1 MNELPDLGKARG
13 YVIVIVNAS
22 RCKGCAY
29 CAEYCPRGVLIMQDG
44 VPVVAKAELC
54 TGCSL
59 CVSMCPEF
67 AIKVTRNREDASKS
81 QGGR

>member
-1 MNELPDLGKARG
+1 
-13 YVIVIVNAS
+13 
-22 RCKGCAY
+22 
-29 CAEYCPRGVLIMQDG
+29 MQDG

-67 AIKVTRNREDASKS
+67 AIKVTRNRDDASKS